1 MGTEPARVR
10 LGRGAR
16 GEGGGDAPDA
26 EVACRLRPCPPQP
39 WNPHLPHPGPRPE
52 GAARKGASAP
62 PPASGWFVRR
72 DPAHR
77 QPPVGSEK
85 VPSVSWSQVTLPLP
99 AGPRAQAALPGAS
112 RLAGVLCSVWS
123 QPRPSPATPPSLCP
137 GGFLVFDFHP
147 PQFLPPLYPTPP
159 PPVASSVVTAQEF
172 GVFRALG
179 CPPPE
184 QSPASPGPSRLSGRE
199 GASKP
204 KSSGAGGRVGQAS
217 LGQGGGGARIFFLRV
232 TINSESIPHPNP
244 PVYRDINRA
253 KDIRTKFANDI
264 ILTQM
269 LFISESSSPI
279 LRRQVAIIPSFSS
292 PPSWL

>member
-1 MGTEPARVR
+1 MLGCCAQSGPSLGPARLPLPPSA
-10 LGRGAR
+10 LG
-16 GEGGGDAPDA
+16 
-26 EVACRLRPCPPQP
+26 
-39 WNPHLPHPGPRPE
+39 
-52 GAARKGASAP
+52 
-62 PPASGWFVRR
+62 
-72 DPAHR
+72 
-77 QPPVGSEK
+77 
-85 VPSVSWSQVTLPLP
+85 VSWSSTFTLPN
-99 AGPRAQAALPGAS
+99 S
-112 RLAGVLCSVWS
+112 S
-123 QPRPSPATPPSLCP
+123 RPST
-137 GGFLVFDFHP
+137 
-147 PQFLPPLYPTPP
+147 LPPPPP

-204 KSSGAGGRVGQAS
+204 KSSGVGGRVGQAF